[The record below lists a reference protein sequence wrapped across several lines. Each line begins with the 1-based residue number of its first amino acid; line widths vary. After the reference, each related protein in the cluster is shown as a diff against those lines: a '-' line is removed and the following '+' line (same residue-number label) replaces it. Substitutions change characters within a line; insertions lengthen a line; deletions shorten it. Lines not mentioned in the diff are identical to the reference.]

1 MTIHIQK
8 FINKIKGAEVR
19 GQRDISIS
27 LTEAK
32 DLHTELTLLLLQM
45 NDIREQ
51 HIQKREED
59 VITVQVSGGGF
70 KE

>member
-19 GQRDISIS
+19 GQRDISIPLS
-27 LTEAK
+27 EAK

-51 HIQKREED
+51 HIQKREEE
-59 VITVQVSGGGF
+59 ISLQISGGGF

>member
-8 FINKIKGAEVR
+8 FINKIKGAEAR
-19 GQRDISIS
+19 GQRDISIPLS
-27 LTEAK
+27 EAK

-51 HIQKREED
+51 HIQKREEE
-59 VITVQVSGGGF
+59 ISLQISGGGF